1 MLPRDNDKIPQD
13 FTKSKEYFLFLKS
26 LNKNIDFTTTQ
37 HKFFTI
43 VLWKNAIEL
52 KHYKIVM

>member
-26 LNKNIDFTTTQ
+26 LNKNIDFTITQ
-37 HKFFTI
+37 HKIFYYNI
-43 VLWKNAIEL
+43 VEKCYGIRAL
-52 KHYKIVM
+52 